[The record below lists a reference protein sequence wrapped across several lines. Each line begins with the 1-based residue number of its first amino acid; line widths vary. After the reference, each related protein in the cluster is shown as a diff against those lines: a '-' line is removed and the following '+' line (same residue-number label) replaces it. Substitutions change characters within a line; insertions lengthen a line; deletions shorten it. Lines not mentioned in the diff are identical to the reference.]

1 LLLFS
6 GPGWFYRI
14 LRAFMLERCARA
26 KRLLIPV
33 DPTERSRWGIRYAM
47 HLQRSGKPVQ
57 VALLFVSEPLTAPQV
72 LRFRT
77 QVEIARFQAEC
88 GAHILHDA
96 AQPLAAA
103 GVACQ
108 EIYREGDIVQQI
120 GDVAEQLGC
129 DEIVLPLPHARIAKL
144 LSRDVVREVIK
155 RAKGVPVVTTDA
167 EGVAEKAEDNWL

>member
-1 LLLFS
+1 MSQPLADQPVAQ
-6 GPGWFYRI
+6 G
-14 LRAFMLERCARA
+14 ARA

-47 HLQRSGKPVQ
+47 RLRRSGNPVQ
-57 VALLFVSEPLTAPQV
+57 VVLLFVSEPVTAPEV

-77 QVEIARFQAEC
+77 QAEIARFQAEC

-96 AQPLAAA
+96 AQPLTAA
-103 GVACQ
+103 GVSCQ
-108 EIYREGDIVQQI
+108 EIYREGDVVEQI

-129 DEIVLPLPHARIAKL
+129 EAIVLPLPHARIAKL

-155 RAKGVPVVTTDA
+155 RAKSVPVVTTDA
-167 EGVAEKAEDNWL
+167 EGVAEKAMDNWL

>member
-1 LLLFS
+1 MGTTFADRS
-6 GPGWFYRI
+6 AEQGVRPR
-14 LRAFMLERCARA
+14 
-26 KRLLIPV
+26 RLLIPV
-33 DPTERSRWGIRYAM
+33 DPTERSRWGLRYAM

-57 VALLFVSEPLTAPQV
+57 VALLFVSEPVTAPEV

-96 AQPLAAA
+96 AQPLVAA
-103 GVACQ
+103 GVPCQ
-108 EIYREGDIVQQI
+108 EIYREGDIVAQI
-120 GDVAEQLGC
+120 GDVAEQLDC

-155 RAKGVPVVTTDA
+155 RAKSVPVVTTDE